1 MKLRRRE
8 FLEKMAST
16 GLGLVYFTRI
26 NSNAY
31 LPPSDIEKK
40 YSDRAFRLVTEATVI
55 DMLNMIGNFSPPI
68 QKEDVK
74 SEGEIW
80 LSKPGSFT
88 VKDHQHCKD
97 SGINI
102 FAPGFLSPNYATT
115 VDQMARW
122 NGFIASNS
130 KYLERID
137 LSEKLDTILTS
148 EKIGVML
155 SLQNSTHF
163 RKIED
168 VKLFYELGQR
178 VSQLTYNSANKLGC
192 GAFED
197 GDTGLTE
204 FGAEIVQR
212 MNKTGMAVD
221 VSHCSDKTTL
231 EAVEVSKEPVL
242 ITHAACRALNP
253 GYARAKT
260 DEAIKKT
267 AAKGGVIGIP
277 MLRFMVRDREP
288 VTIEHFLDHIDY
300 VAKLV
305 GVEHVGIGSDQDLD
319 TTGALPA
326 EWRKRRM
333 KNAHPK
339 YKVHTNERYQ
349 LSIDG
354 LNHSRRTFDVAE
366 GLIRRN
372 YSDYQIKLVLGEN
385 FKRVLKIIFRD

>member
-16 GLGLVYFTRI
+16 GLGLVSFTHI

-31 LPPSDIEKK
+31 LPPFDIDKK

-88 VKDHQHCKD
+88 VKDHQNCKD

-102 FAPGFLSPNYATT
+102 FAPGFSSPNYATA
-115 VDQMARW
+115 VEQIARW

-137 LSEKLDTILTS
+137 LSEKLDTIHKS

-163 RKIED
+163 RKVED
-168 VKLFYELGQR
+168 VDLFYELGQR
-178 VSQLTYNSANKLGC
+178 LSQLTYNSANKLGC

-197 GDTGLTE
+197 EDTGLTE
-204 FGAEIVQR
+204 FGAEIVLR
-212 MNKTGMAVD
+212 MNEKGMAVD
-221 VSHCSDKTTL
+221 VSHCGDKTTL

-260 DEAIKKT
+260 DEAIKKM
-267 AAKGGVIGIP
+267 AAKGGIIGIP

-288 VTIEHFLDHIDY
+288 VTIEHFLDHIGY

-305 GVEHVGIGSDQDLD
+305 GVEHVGIGSDQNLD
-319 TTGALPA
+319 TTDALPI

-333 KNAHPK
+333 KNSHPK
-339 YKVHTNERYQ
+339 YKTHTNEIYQ

-354 LNHSRRTFDVAE
+354 LNHARRTFDVAE

-372 YSDYQIKLVLGEN
+372 YSDDQIKLVLGEN
-385 FKRVLKIIFRD
+385 FKRVLKNIFID